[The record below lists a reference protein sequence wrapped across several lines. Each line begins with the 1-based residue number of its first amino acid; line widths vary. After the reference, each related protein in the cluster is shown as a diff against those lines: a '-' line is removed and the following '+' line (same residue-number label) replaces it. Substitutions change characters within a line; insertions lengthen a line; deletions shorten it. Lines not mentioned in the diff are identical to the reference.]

1 MKLVIAFSNFFF
13 SEAPTIASEDGKL
26 AGVEEKKESGRKQ
39 EAAARKPRDDEALN
53 IDCKLFLDAQIQKA
67 LRDGT
72 LLPV

>member
-1 MKLVIAFSNFFF
+1 M
-13 SEAPTIASEDGKL
+13 

-53 IDCKLFLDAQIQKA
+53 IECKLFLDAQIRKA